1 MYIFLIFANTLDS
14 KYYIVILE
22 ATKVEMKRIW
32 DLGGSFERERE
43 RERESAVSREQSKG
57 FLKRHF
63 KLQHIQS
70 MYCREASVLCVP
82 DEPNQQN

>member
-1 MYIFLIFANTLDS
+1 
-14 KYYIVILE
+14 
-22 ATKVEMKRIW
+22 MKRIW
-32 DLGGSFERERE
+32 DLDGSFERERE
-43 RERESAVSREQSKG
+43 REGERKSREQSKG

>member
-43 RERESAVSREQSKG
+43 RERSEQRAVKG
-57 FLKRHF
+57 
-63 KLQHIQS
+63 
-70 MYCREASVLCVP
+70 VLETSFQTTTHPEYVL
-82 DEPNQQN
+82 